1 MVRTIAR
8 TDFIKPARIDV
19 LTYSSPFLYL
29 RTGGNSREKIPR
41 TSLRQ
46 AQGRLD
52 KSLLIDV
59 PRSRGETGNQPV
71 KIGKIRL
78 DFRPKAQVVGNKNK
92 KVRKFLYSIPTK
104 TYVKNPVYKFVDF
117 RIKRAGCSNYGG
129 LLFCLRQKT
138 AKNQHYN
145 LNVFRIVMLNE
156 VKHLGL
162 EQGLRHVDVGDSSL
176 HSE

>member
-1 MVRTIAR
+1 LETKIKKFENI
-8 TDFIKPARIDV
+8 FIP
-19 LTYSSPFLYL
+19 L
-29 RTGGNSREKIPR
+29 
-41 TSLRQ
+41 
-46 AQGRLD
+46 
-52 KSLLIDV
+52 
-59 PRSRGETGNQPV
+59 
-71 KIGKIRL
+71 
-78 DFRPKAQVVGNKNK
+78 
-92 KVRKFLYSIPTK
+92 PTR
-104 TYVKNPVYKFVDF
+104 TYVKNLVYIFVDF